1 MVENSILKSV
11 GLLALILIGVLTGT
25 YEVAEFFLKEK
36 EFRKFWLKVWLF
48 VSVVI
53 GVFFWLVLLFSGK

>member
-36 EFRKFWLKVWLF
+36 EFRKFWLKVWF
-48 VSVVI
+48 
-53 GVFFWLVLLFSGK
+53 GCNLLPLNNLR

>member
-11 GLLALILIGVLTGT
+11 GPLALILIGVLTGT

-48 VSVVI
+48 VLVVI